1 MATVQH
7 AVGKALD
14 KYGDD
19 FEGVKWL
26 GGDLSKISMA
36 AKLSG
41 DYFTYDKDTDR
52 LGLKRGGDYYF
63 KGGWGDIASK
73 VDAIISKGKKKGY
86 DPSDTSKTSIQNW
99 RKLGYQEILKRN
111 IEAGFNW
118 SNTYDKWDRD
128 PIRGGSL
135 KGQLVNL
142 YMSPEYRTV
151 LKRASMSPDDA
162 ANDANKGPYQSS
174 TGQDKD
180 TTPKQIIDK
189 TFLGQRAFLKIGGDD
204 AKALGWLKDADY
216 GSSGFGMKDINRLFS
231 KGGTLD
237 DLKVVH
243 ARAKGLGSDRLKI
256 GGKVSPLINYDWGD
270 GDAKAFGKKDWNELK
285 SRGLSDLG
293 IKKLWEGRGDSR
305 KDYRIGSWAANKIKG
320 IEDAPSWTS
329 PDTTKDTEK
338 NIYQPTIDKLI
349 ETVNKLTTSNKKRTM
364 SISASQHLQGNTAS
378 GVGSRRSARFRKGL
392 TSKGTSQL
400 SRSGRAL
407 AKSLNIA

>member
-1 MATVQH
+1 MAST
-7 AVGKALD
+7 

-19 FEGVKWL
+19 FDGYKWL
-26 GGDLSKISMA
+26 GGESKDIGFIGA
-36 AKLSG
+36 LTG
-41 DYFTYDKDTDR
+41 DYFKYDKDQDR
-52 LGLKRGGDYYF
+52 LGPARGGDWYF

-73 VDAIISKGKKKGY
+73 VDAIISKGKTKGY
-86 DPSDTSKTSIQNW
+86 DPSDSSKSSIQNW
-99 RKLGYQEILKRN
+99 RKLGFKEILNRG
-111 IEAGFNW
+111 IEDDYDWGH
-118 SNTYDKWDRD
+118 SYDKWGKN
-128 PIRGGSL
+128 PLRGGGL
-135 KGQLVNL
+135 KGHLMNI
-142 YMSPEYRTV
+142 YMSPEYRTK
-151 LKRASMSPDDA
+151 LKRASMSIEDA
-162 ANDANKGPYQSS
+162 ANDSNKGPYQSS
-174 TGQDKD
+174 AGQDKD

-189 TFLGQRAFLKIGGDD
+189 TFLGQRSFLKIGGDD
-204 AKALGWLKDADY
+204 KKALGWLKDPNY

-243 ARAKGLGSDRLKI
+243 RRAKELGSDRLQI
-256 GGKVSPLINYDWGD
+256 GGKVKHLINYNWGD
-270 GDAKAFGKKDWNELK
+270 GDAEAFGKKDWDALK

-293 IKKLWEGRGDSR
+293 IKKLWEGRGDKR
-305 KDYRIGSWAANKIKG
+305 KDYRIGPWAANKIAGQK
-320 IEDAPSWTS
+320 DAPTWTD

-378 GVGSRRSARFRKGL
+378 GVGSRRSARFRQGL

-400 SRSGRAL
+400 SRSGREL